1 MVLTN
6 LALKSLF
13 KSVFTEGKRQI
24 ILMNINP
31 SNIIPG
37 DPMSAEARPVP
48 QAAHNLVILILGWD
62 PPTLDA
68 P

>member
-1 MVLTN
+1 MD
-6 LALKSLF
+6 
-13 KSVFTEGKRQI
+13 
-24 ILMNINP
+24 IN
-31 SNIIPG
+31 SGNIIPG
-37 DPMSAEARPVP
+37 YPMLAEARPVP